1 MIPSEEGPDDGEGDG
16 AGRILLG
23 VVPGAA
29 EDGGIIL
36 CGSDCGSP
44 GVTTGPECCIGPGGM
59 IPACGPG

>member
-36 CGSDCGSP
+36 CGSD
-44 GVTTGPECCIGPGGM
+44 
-59 IPACGPG
+59 